1 MHVTL
6 TSHDVSDI
14 TARLAAANTEFRKQY
29 PGDSSDRQ
37 PLHTVYGGA
46 HLFKAG
52 GNFKLGKLA
61 SKALEDYAPNFV
73 VLAKVLGF
81 SGAESLPD
89 STAGI
94 VALEDAL
101 KKAPSC
107 VGAGNR
113 SAWLAW
119 TIYNRVLEKL
129 GREPIEETR
138 IDFEDGYG
146 NRPDDEEDK
155 DAVVSAHE
163 VAKGMTEGNLPP
175 FLGFRI
181 KSFTE
186 ESRVRSVRTLDLFL
200 TALADRTGGKVP
212 DRFVVT
218 LPKVTIPEQVGALAD
233 LLDRI
238 EAKTGIA
245 KGAVGIDIMVET
257 TQAIID
263 HRGENTVNL
272 LVQAGRGRVR
282 SAAFG
287 TYDYTA
293 ICNITAQ
300 FQRHTHAAADF
311 ARHVLQVS
319 LAGTGVSISDGATT
333 VMPIGPHKGT
343 LEKPLTPDQ
352 SAENRAVVHEAW
364 QLHYDNVRH
373 SLEHGYYQGWDLNP
387 AQLPIR
393 YAAVYQFFLESL
405 DDASR
410 RLNRFIDAAA
420 KATLIGNVF
429 DDAAT
434 GQGLLNFF
442 LRGIAC
448 GALTEAEAT
457 ATGITLAELR
467 GRSFLRIVQNRSG
480 AKT

>member
-1 MHVTL
+1 MQNTL
-6 TSHDVSDI
+6 TDQDIHDVV
-14 TARLAAANTEFRKQY
+14 ARLAKANTDFRKRY
-29 PGDSSDRQ
+29 VGDPSDRQ
-37 PLHTVYGGA
+37 PVHTVYGGA

-61 SKALEDYAPNFV
+61 LKALDEYAPNFV

-81 SGAESLPD
+81 PGSETFPD
-89 STAGI
+89 SAAGI
-94 VALEDAL
+94 AALEDAL
-101 KKAPSC
+101 RKAPSC
-107 VGAGNR
+107 VRAGNR
-113 SAWLAW
+113 QAWLAW
-119 TIYNRVLEKL
+119 TIYNRVREKL
-129 GREPIEETR
+129 EREPVEDTR

-155 DAVVSAHE
+155 DAVAAASE
-163 VAKGMTEGNLPP
+163 VARGMAEGGLPP
-175 FLGFRI
+175 FIGFRI

-186 ESRVRSVRTLDLFL
+186 ESRVRAVRTLDLFL
-200 TALADRTGGKVP
+200 TTLASKTGGKVP

-218 LPKVTIPEQVGALAD
+218 LPKVTIPEQVAALAE
-233 LLDRI
+233 LLDRL
-238 EAKTGIA
+238 EEKTGIMR
-245 KGAVGIDIMVET
+245 GAVGIDIMVET

-263 HRGENTVNL
+263 HNGANTVNV
-272 LVQAGRGRVR
+272 LVKAGRGRVR

-300 FQRHTHAAADF
+300 FQKHTHAAADF

-319 LAGTGVSISDGATT
+319 LAGSGVTISDGATT
-333 VMPIGPHKGT
+333 VMPIGPHKAT
-343 LEKPLTPDQ
+343 PDKPLTNDQ
-352 SAENRAVVHEAW
+352 AAENRAVVHAAW
-364 QLHYDNVRH
+364 KLHYDNVRH

-405 DDASR
+405 EDASR

-420 KATLIGNVF
+420 KATLVGNVF

-442 LRGIAC
+442 LRGISC
-448 GALTEAEAT
+448 GALTEEEAT
-457 ATGITLAELR
+457 ATGITLEELR

-480 AKT
+480 LSK